1 MSPNTPPRVE
11 GFHDRV
17 LRDEDDTAAVVRYIL
32 ENPLRAGLVQGAADY
47 PWIGSSRF
55 TIEELLACAGD
66 WKPSWKRSR

>member
-1 MSPNTPPRVE
+1 
-11 GFHDRV
+11 
-17 LRDEDDTAAVVRYIL
+17 VVRYIL